1 MPTEHMDNPIAIDQI
16 ETKPLGVTPLA
27 LPPSPLGPVAP
38 LPRTAPSGT
47 GGTCRDIRSIDPQ
60 YQYRTA
66 PVPRPHLDDMSLDL
80 VTRRRH
86 IQHRQALGHV
96 VGQCMH
102 PFTAHPDRKSTRL
115 NSSHSQI

>member
-1 MPTEHMDNPIAIDQI
+1 MYNPIATDQR
-16 ETKPLGVTPLA
+16 ETKTLCVTPLA

-38 LPRTAPSGT
+38 WPRTAPSGT

-86 IQHRQALGHV
+86 IQHPPALGPLV
-96 VGQCMH
+96 CQCTH
-102 PFTAHPDRKSTRL
+102 PFT
-115 NSSHSQI
+115 

>member
-38 LPRTAPSGT
+38 LPRTAPAGT

-80 VTRRRH
+80 VTLRTFDLLAGVFVPMSVRNNGLGEAPGKRVAQIPHRLRH
-86 IQHRQALGHV
+86 L
-96 VGQCMH
+96 C
-102 PFTAHPDRKSTRL
+102 
-115 NSSHSQI
+115 